1 MINSIHDNKK
11 LAILAPVA
19 GSGGVQK
26 IVVNLVN
33 GLVSEGW
40 PIDVI
45 CADAHEGL
53 PELDARARLLDM
65 GVLSTHGDLKLIKG
79 FQKIRSTIHRGDYSA
94 LVTVPGFAGQIGILA
109 CLGLSTRVVVM
120 ADNKLSL
127 LKELGGMHGLQLKT
141 AQLLYPKADA
151 VVAAHNS
158 ALADL
163 KRMLPA
169 GGKAVQVRIYHPLI
183 PEDVV
188 ELSEIE
194 PKNPIRDDQQIVVA
208 AGRLVDEKDFPTL
221 LRAFA
226 LVRQRQPA
234 ELIILGDGPL
244 RNQLTALARKLGIF
258 EFVRFEGMVN
268 NVYSYFSRSSVFV
281 LSSKREAFGNVL
293 IEALASG
300 TPCVA
305 TSCASGGPQEILA
318 DGKYGSLVEI
328 GDVQGMAEAITQ
340 CLEGFNAGG
349 KDSGILVNRSI
360 DFTIRQSALQYSSL
374 IERLVG

>member
-109 CLGLSTRVVVM
+109 CFGLSTKVVVM
-120 ADNKLSL
+120 VDNKLSL
-127 LKELGGMHGLQLKT
+127 LKELGGMHGIQLKS
-141 AQLLYPKADA
+141 AKLLYPKADA
-151 VVAAHNS
+151 IVAAHDS

-163 KRMLPA
+163 KSILPA
-169 GGKAVQVRIYHPLI
+169 GGKATQVRIYHPLI
-183 PEDVV
+183 PENVA
-188 ELSEIE
+188 ELSELD
-194 PKNPIRDDQQIVVA
+194 PKYPIPDDRPVVVA

-226 LVRQRQPA
+226 MVRHKEPA
-234 ELIILGDGPL
+234 ELVILGDGPL
-244 RNQLTALARKLGIF
+244 RDQLTMLARELGVSG
-258 EFVRFEGMVN
+258 FVRFDGMVD
-268 NVYSYFSRSSVFV
+268 NVYSYYSRSSVFV

-305 TSCASGGPQEILA
+305 TRCASGGPQEILA

-328 GDVQGMAEAITQ
+328 GDAEGMAEAILHY
-340 CLEGFNAGG
+340 LEDLTA
-349 KDSGILVNRSI
+349 SGMESDNLVNRSL
-360 DFTIRQSALQYSSL
+360 DFTIKQSALRYSSL